1 MRRLFL
7 CFDTGIPFF
16 AVLSAMP
23 VCRLYVR
30 KPLPP
35 ISPFPYYI
43 RARDN
48 VIYRNGRVNDSPHPQ
63 PHSDKSAAQI
73 LRGALPFFYFS
84 IQAQP

>member
-30 KPLPP
+30 EPLPRYRPSP
-35 ISPFPYYI
+35 IIYARATILYI
-43 RARDN
+43 ETDE
-48 VIYRNGRVNDSPHPQ
+48 
-63 PHSDKSAAQI
+63 
-73 LRGALPFFYFS
+73 
-84 IQAQP
+84 